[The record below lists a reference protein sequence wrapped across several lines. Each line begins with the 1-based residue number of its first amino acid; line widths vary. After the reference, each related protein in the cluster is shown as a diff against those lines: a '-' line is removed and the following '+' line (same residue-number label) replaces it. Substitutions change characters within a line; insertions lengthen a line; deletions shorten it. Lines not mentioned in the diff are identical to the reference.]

1 MFFFNKN
8 QPFYD
13 KICTRKVYNNRKV
26 IDKQA
31 TIKRNSHKEKN
42 EEIHYFC
49 TTTYNINS
57 QLYNNRCGKTNY
69 YFSFDH

>member
-13 KICTRKVYNNRKV
+13 KICTRKAYNNRKV

-31 TIKRNSHKEKN
+31 TIKRNSHKEK
-42 EEIHYFC
+42 
-49 TTTYNINS
+49 
-57 QLYNNRCGKTNY
+57 K
-69 YFSFDH
+69 